1 MELLTTK
8 KFNDVVFDCYKAD
21 NEGDGF
27 WATREQIGQLLEYSN
42 PRDAIAKIHAR
53 NKERLD
59 QFSRVDNLSTEA
71 GIRSTVVYNFKGFL
85 EICRF
90 SNQLKANAVIDFAW
104 NVMDEIRKTGSYLS
118 TKPSY
123 EYEDSIERAKVWIKE
138 EEKRR
143 ALAAENRIMKPKAV
157 YFDALVERNMLTN
170 FRDTAKEL
178 HVPEKDF
185 ITYCLEHKLLYRD
198 QKGKLKPYSEY
209 VKDGWFELKD
219 VKGIHNSWAGI
230 QVLVTVKGKES
241 IRLMLEVDNYER
253 TIMLG

>member
-1 MELLTTK
+1 
-8 KFNDVVFDCYKAD
+8 
-21 NEGDGF
+21 
-27 WATREQIGQLLEYSN
+27 
-42 PRDAIAKIHAR
+42 
-53 NKERLD
+53 
-59 QFSRVDNLSTEA
+59 
-71 GIRSTVVYNFKGFL
+71 
-85 EICRF
+85 
-90 SNQLKANAVIDFAW
+90 
-104 NVMDEIRKTGSYLS
+104 
-118 TKPSY
+118 
-123 EYEDSIERAKVWIKE
+123 
-138 EEKRR
+138 
-143 ALAAENRIMKPKAV
+143 MKPKAV